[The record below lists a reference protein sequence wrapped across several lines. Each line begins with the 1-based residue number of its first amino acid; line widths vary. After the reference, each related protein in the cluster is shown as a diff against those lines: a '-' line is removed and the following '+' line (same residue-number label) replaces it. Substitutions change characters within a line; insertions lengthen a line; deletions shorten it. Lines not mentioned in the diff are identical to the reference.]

1 MTGPWDPREYA
12 DAKRRVMERQASP
25 PPTSEEPRLPAAP
38 RNDALDNY
46 TLAST
51 PLLNEYI
58 ARRISRRELLSALH
72 SLARTYGV
80 EHLVPW
86 DEYGF
91 EDKEVDDVPQA

>member
-12 DAKRRVMERQASP
+12 DAKRRVMERQSQPAIP
-25 PPTSEEPRLPAAP
+25 SEEPSRPAAP
-38 RNDALDNY
+38 RNEAFDSY

-72 SLARTYGV
+72 SLAQTYGV
-80 EHLVPW
+80 EHLVQW

>member
-25 PPTSEEPRLPAAP
+25 PTTSEEPRLPAAT

-58 ARRISRRELLSALH
+58 ARRISAREARAALH
-72 SLARTYGV
+72 IMARNYGV
-80 EHLVPW
+80 EHLVDW
-86 DEYGF
+86 GEYGF